1 MEVSDWALNL
11 TWAEIYL
18 FQMGLWYGLKVW
30 AGLIVKEVLDFKVG
44 FGPGLGT
51 D

>member
-1 MEVSDWALNL
+1 
-11 TWAEIYL
+11 
-18 FQMGLWYGLKVW
+18 MGLCNELKIW

-51 D
+51 DWTVLKGVCL